1 VDQFRARALIVSF
14 SVLQAMSLLFPILLG
29 VNDWETSTA
38 KSMLVQYFIV
48 NPIFI
53 VLYLYVYISQ
63 RKHLLFLKDILLKEE
78 QSLLVQE
85 QL

>member
-1 VDQFRARALIVSF
+1 
-14 SVLQAMSLLFPILLG
+14 MSLLFPILLG

>member
-1 VDQFRARALIVSF
+1 MDQFRARALIVSF

-78 QSLLVQE
+78 QSLLVQD